1 MATPFVKKKTDSLF
15 QQIILYQTFIIAIVG
30 HDILRH
36 IVSNPHTKTNTY
48 LLYPFPFP
56 FPRGFMDAFRS
67 VRGALLQVV
76 HSLLILPPSVLAED
90 YGIKIDENEDE
101 NGEKKEL
108 KKAVK
113 VDDSNIADHWH
124 IYVTGHSL
132 GGALATLFSFELGRI
147 RAGNAAQYVFYLTS
161 LHNRVY

>member
-1 MATPFVKKKTDSLF
+1 MTFQTSILILSLTHF
-15 QQIILYQTFIIAIVG
+15 
-30 HDILRH
+30 
-36 IVSNPHTKTNTY
+36 P
-48 LLYPFPFP
+48 PFPFP
-56 FPRGFMDAFRS
+56 PPRGFMDAFRS

-90 YGIKIDENEDE
+90 YSIQIDETEDD
-101 NGEKKEL
+101 GEKKEE

-113 VDDSNIADHWH
+113 IDTSNVADHWH

-147 RAGNAAQYVFYLTS
+147 RAGNAVQYVLHLTS
-161 LHNRVY
+161 LYSGVYCC